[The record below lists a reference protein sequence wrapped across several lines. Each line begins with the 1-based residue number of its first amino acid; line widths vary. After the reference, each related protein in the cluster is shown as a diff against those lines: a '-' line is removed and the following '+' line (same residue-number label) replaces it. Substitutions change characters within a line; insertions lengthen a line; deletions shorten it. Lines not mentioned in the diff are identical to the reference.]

1 MADPSPE
8 FFIDRSLGRL
18 AVPNALRAH
27 GLVVHTMA
35 DVYGEH
41 VGQGLKDETWL
52 RDVGEHGWG
61 VLMKDDAIRRRPAE
75 REALIAGG
83 VRAFCLTNAHLTGAE
98 QARRF
103 FEDRHRMLRQ
113 AKRPGPYIYGD
124 YERTIKPLWP
134 PLA

>member
-35 DVYGEH
+35 EVYGER

-52 RDVGEHGWG
+52 RDVGERGWV
-61 VLMKDDAIRRRPAE
+61 VLMKDDAIRRRPSE
-75 REALIAGG
+75 RDALIAGG
-83 VRAFCLTNAHLTGAE
+83 VRAFCLTNAQLTGAE
-98 QARRF
+98 QGRRF
-103 FEDRHRMLRQ
+103 VENRHRILRQ
-113 AKRPGPYIYGD
+113 AAGSGPFIYGV
-124 YERTIKPLWP
+124 YEEGIKRLWP
-134 PLA
+134 PLT